1 MFFCFFEQ
9 NSLSRL
15 VRGVRVCAWKNELVG
30 CVPIRGTE
38 EKKDGRAKIT
48 ESQSQQR
55 VITQVIH
62 TMMRYL
68 MARSH
73 KTCSISLGK
82 IHNSLILD
90 FSQLQSAK
98 FRLQKMSE
106 CQCDVYIILYHLP
119 HRVIRSGEL
128 FPLSKISLKKT
139 HTVQTYRRQ

>member
-1 MFFCFFEQ
+1 MPLGGVLFPRLFGNLDVVMLFFEQ
-9 NSLSRL
+9 NSFARE
-15 VRGVRVCAWKNELVG
+15 VHVHRKNKLAG
-30 CVPIRGTE
+30 RAPIRGT

-73 KTCSISLGK
+73 KTCSISLGR

-106 CQCDVYIILYHLP
+106 CQCDVYYIIS
-119 HRVIRSGEL
+119 RNN
-128 FPLSKISLKKT
+128 
-139 HTVQTYRRQ
+139 